1 MRPRNCPYQFS
12 FDFARIQCQ
21 PFPAT
26 ASRAARNDQNYKLP
40 LHTSMFPED
49 PNIQWKIVPAI
60 FAKRHEDDV
69 VAQMLRIKYNILH
82 IVIQEPQTVCPNKVR
97 KKKKKP
103 PPLGRNNIPKT
114 PSPCS
119 APMYPKTDLVQTC
132 LRANA
137 HAHAH
142 AHQASMTAKTTAAET
157 ATPLTLATADA
168 GLRASAP
175 QQGRL

>member
-1 MRPRNCPYQFS
+1 MREMRPRNCPYQFS

-26 ASRAARNDQNYKLP
+26 ASRAARNDQNHKLP

-60 FAKRHEDDV
+60 FAKRYEDDV
-69 VAQMLRIKYNILH
+69 IAQMPGIKCNILH
-82 IVIQEPQTVCPNKVR
+82 VVIQEPQAVCPNKVR
-97 KKKKKP
+97 KKT
-103 PPLGRNNIPKT
+103 PLDLNNIPKT

-119 APMYPKTDLVQTC
+119 APVYPKTDLIPTC

-137 HAHAH
+137 DAH

-157 ATPLTLATADA
+157 ATPLTLATAEA